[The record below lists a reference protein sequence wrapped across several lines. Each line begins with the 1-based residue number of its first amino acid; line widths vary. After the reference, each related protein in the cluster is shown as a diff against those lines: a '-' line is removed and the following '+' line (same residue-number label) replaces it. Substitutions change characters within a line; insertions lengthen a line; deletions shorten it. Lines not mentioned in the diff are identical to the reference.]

1 MQAVVLAAGEG
12 QRLWPFT
19 ATKPKVMIKVADKP
33 VLEYVI
39 GALANNGIFDIILV
53 VGYKSKRIKDFF
65 GDGSKFGVNIEY
77 AKQKQQLGTAHALKQ
92 AEKLIED
99 KFITLPGDNIID
111 SKTIKDALEPWTLVY
126 KKVEESSKYGS
137 VLLSN
142 GKVSS
147 VVEKSETNI
156 SNLANTGI
164 YSLDKEVFERIG
176 DETSLI
182 PIINEI
188 AWDKGLRGVESKGTW
203 MDIVYPWDILK
214 VNDLAMD
221 FSGKYVSGKIE
232 SGSVI
237 IGDVKIGDRTTIRA
251 NSYIKGPV
259 VIGGGCEIGP
269 SSVIMPSTSIG
280 DNVSIGAHSYVQNSV
295 INDNVILS
303 PGCFIEN
310 SVIDRGCV
318 IASRFTSSTGCS
330 EIMIG
335 NELNRVEAG
344 VFIGENCKIGANVV
358 AEPGTII
365 GNNSTVSSMKLIRG
379 SLPDGSM
386 VL

>member
-39 GALANNGIFDIILV
+39 RALANNGIFDIVLV
-53 VGYKSKRIKDFF
+53 VGYRSKRIKDYF
-65 GDGSKFGVNIEY
+65 GDGSKFGVNIQY
-77 AKQKQQLGTAHALKQ
+77 AKQEQQLGTAHALKQ
-92 AEKLIED
+92 AESLIKD

-111 SKTIKDALEPWTLVY
+111 SKTIKGAVEPWTLVY

-147 VVEKSETNI
+147 VVEKETNV

-164 YSLDKEVFERIG
+164 YSLNKEVFERIG

-188 AWDKGLRGVESKGTW
+188 AWERGITGVESKGTW
-203 MDIVYPWDILK
+203 VDIVYPWDILK

-221 FSGKYVSGKIE
+221 FSGKYVSGKVE

-237 IGDVKIGDRTTIRA
+237 VGDVKIGDKTTIRA

-259 VIGGGCEIGP
+259 VIGEGCEIGP
-269 SSVIMPSTSIG
+269 NSIIMPSSSVG

-318 IASRFTSSTGCS
+318 IGSRFTSSTGNA
-330 EIMIG
+330 EIRIG
-335 NELNRVEAG
+335 AELNRVEAG

-365 GNNSTVSSMKLIRG
+365 GNNSTISSMKLVRG